1 MYTGTIQELEKHQ
14 NILINV
20 KPRNERPVACYD
32 PFWFEKREDDENS
45 SAARFI
51 YLPACLIV
59 FVSVYLCVFVG
70 VCVSVNVNSSVRLCV
85 NSYYIPLHYRLCYH
99 VLVSYRF
106 LAAVGLSLRSC

>member
-20 KPRNERPVACYD
+20 KTRNERPVACYD

-70 VCVSVNVNSSVRLCV
+70 VCVSVSMSIRPSVCV
-85 NSYYIPLHYRLCYH
+85 STPIT
-99 VLVSYRF
+99 
-106 LAAVGLSLRSC
+106 SLFTTVCVITSWFPIDFSLQ